1 MDGACSPRHPSAPIP
16 VAVSAHPRHAA
27 AWRHGATGQV
37 IAACLLALY
46 LHAPHPALAESADS
60 RADGPAD
67 REDASAPLSGAAD
80 SRKDGDTS
88 TPRAEAG
95 PDESPVQATLDAAP
109 LLAAPALTGVAFEL
123 SERFARPAPYLR
135 EVSARHAALWDAAR
149 AFYEARRFQPAWTQD
164 TGLNEAG
171 QQAVRVLAQAPRHG
185 LLANAYQQAEI
196 RALADDLGDLDG
208 DDAERT
214 RVDLEAL
221 LTSAVMAHGSDLLD
235 GRLDPAEL
243 SQDWHIRPPERN
255 WPEKLAHMVATGDL
269 EQAFAALAPNHR
281 QYRELQRILAALPAA
296 EKDAELPRVAP
307 GRMLRRGHRG
317 ERVAAVAE
325 ILRVTGDLPPGEPL
339 SVYTTQLEAAVRSF
353 QARFGLRPDG
363 VIGAKTIAVL
373 NAPYRTLH
381 EKVTINLDRWR
392 WLPSDLGTRYI
403 LVNVPAFHLSVFDA
417 EDVILDMRVIVG
429 GEGNETPLFSDR
441 VDYLVFHP
449 YWNVPRRISLREFLP
464 KLRADPFALESRGFE
479 VLRGSTVVD
488 PGSIDW
494 TEISDSGFRYRLR
507 QKPGNRNSLGQIKF
521 MFPNEF
527 AIYLHDTPAHHLF
540 RRTERDF
547 SHGCI
552 RLERPAELAALLTGD
567 GARVQRLLAAGK
579 NRTVTLEEN
588 RKLPV
593 YIIYLTARIGADDR
607 LQLSPDL
614 YNRDA
619 ILAAALDTGTAPGSL
634 H

>member
-1 MDGACSPRHPSAPIP
+1 MDGGCRDRQTAGPMAVRRPPRLCPAIAPPCSALRGSAMAQVLALSLLAICLP
-16 VAVSAHPRHAA
+16 AAHPVIADPSVAEDSGQSPPDTGRAIEEGHESPSGDGAA
-27 AWRHGATGQV
+27 AVRPLVGPTLDGARVEPTPVLTG
-37 IAACLLALY
+37 LAL
-46 LHAPHPALAESADS
+46 
-60 RADGPAD
+60 G
-67 REDASAPLSGAAD
+67 
-80 SRKDGDTS
+80 
-88 TPRAEAG
+88 
-95 PDESPVQATLDAAP
+95 
-109 LLAAPALTGVAFEL
+109 L
-123 SERFARPAPYLR
+123 SERYAQPAPYLL

-149 AFYEARRFQPAWTQD
+149 TFHAEQDFNPVWTD
-164 TGLNEAG
+164 DDGLNGLG
-171 QQAVRVLAQAPRHG
+171 QQAIRLLAETHRHG
-185 LLANAYQQAEI
+185 LPAGAYQQAEI
-196 RALADDLGDLDG
+196 AALAEDLADAGTDDPQ
-208 DDAERT
+208 RT
-214 RVDLEAL
+214 RAELEAL
-221 LTSAVMAHGSDLLD
+221 LTSALLAHGSDLLD

-243 SQDWHIRPPERN
+243 SQDWHIRPPERE
-255 WPEKLAHMVATGDL
+255 WAQRLTAMTTRGDL
-269 EQAFAALAPNHR
+269 EGAFEALAPKHR

-296 EKDAELPRVAP
+296 DKDAELPRVAP
-307 GRMLRRGHRG
+307 GRMIRRGHRG
-317 ERVAAVAE
+317 QRVAAVAE
-325 ILRVTGDLPPGEPL
+325 ILRVTGDLPPGEPIN
-339 SVYTTQLEAAVRSF
+339 VYTTQLETAVRTF

-373 NAPYRTLH
+373 NAPYRTLR

-449 YWNVPRRISLREFLP
+449 YWNVPRRIALREFLP
-464 KLRADPFALESRGFE
+464 KLRADPFALEDRGFE
-479 VLRGSTVVD
+479 VLSGSTVID

-494 TEISDSGFRYRLR
+494 TEVSDSGFRYRLR

-540 RRTERDF
+540 ARSERDF

-552 RLERPAELAALLTGD
+552 RVERPAELAALLTGD
-567 GARVQRLLAAGK
+567 GARVQRLLARGK
-579 NRTVTLEEN
+579 NRTVPLEDD

-593 YIIYLTARIGADDR
+593 YIIYLTARIGSDDR

-634 H
+634 Q

>member
-1 MDGACSPRHPSAPIP
+1 MDGACSQHGTGGSPPGLMAMPARRLRAS
-16 VAVSAHPRHAA
+16 VRSG
-27 AWRHGATGQV
+27 GATWRRATSAWMLA
-37 IAACLLALY
+37 IYLL
-46 LHAPHPALAESADS
+46 
-60 RADGPAD
+60 
-67 REDASAPLSGAAD
+67 APLSVDAEPATGDDSVQLRPDRDRLGQAD
-80 SRKDGDTS
+80 TASSDNDDGMRGHSVASRPPS
-88 TPRAEAG
+88 
-95 PDESPVQATLDAAP
+95 AAP
-109 LLAAPALTGVAFEL
+109 PPSAPALTGVAFEL
-123 SERFARPAPYLR
+123 SERLAQPAPYLL
-135 EVSARHAALWDAAR
+135 EISAHHMALWDAVQ
-149 AFYEARRFQPAWTQD
+149 AFYAARRFEPAWTDDD
-164 TGLNEAG
+164 TLNPLG
-171 QQAVRVLAQAPRHG
+171 QQALDLLAQAVRHG
-185 LLANAYQQAEI
+185 LPKNAYQQAEI
-196 RALADDLGDLDG
+196 EALAEDLTRDG
-208 DDAERT
+208 ASNPHHARAH
-214 RVDLEAL
+214 LEAL
-221 LTSAVMAHGSDLLD
+221 LTSALMAHGSDLLD

-243 SQDWHIRPPERN
+243 SQDWHIPPPERR
-255 WPEKLAHMVATGDL
+255 WAQTLADMAAGGDL
-269 EQAFAALAPNHR
+269 EQSFAALAPKHR
-281 QYRELQRILAALPAA
+281 QYRELQRILAALPPADN
-296 EKDAELPRVAP
+296 DAELPRVAP
-307 GRMLRRGHRG
+307 GRMIRRGHRG
-317 ERVAAVAE
+317 QRVAAVAE
-325 ILRVTGDLPPGEPL
+325 ILRATGDLPRGEPVT
-339 SVYTTQLEAAVRSF
+339 VYTTQLETAVRSF

-429 GEGNETPLFSDR
+429 SEGNETPLFSER

-449 YWNVPRRISLREFLP
+449 YWNVPRRIALREFLP
-464 KLRADPFALESRGFE
+464 KLQADPFALEGRGFQ
-479 VLRGSTVVD
+479 VLRGSTVID

-494 TEISDSGFRYRLR
+494 TEITDDTFRYRLR

-540 RRTERDF
+540 KRSERDF

-552 RLERPAELAALLTGD
+552 RVERPAELATLLTGD
-567 GARVQRLLAAGK
+567 GPRVQRLLAGGK
-579 NRTVTLEEN
+579 NRTVPLKDD

-619 ILAAALDTGTAPGSL
+619 ILAAALDTGTAPGRL
-634 H
+634 Q